1 LVCGIELSTKLD
13 VPGLPKG
20 RSIHLLG
27 YFLGAGPPQW
37 FRDWLKELQEIRRDR
52 NRRLTASL
60 QAHGVDITL
69 EEVEALGRTLTGRPH
84 FAKVLVKKGYVS
96 TVQEAFEVYLGE
108 AAKTYVYRQAP
119 TFEEGV
125 RKIEEAGG
133 LSSLAHPVRLLNR
146 KPPLTDLIERFLD
159 AGLRGIEVYY
169 SEHSREDVEL
179 FLGVAK
185 RYGLGIT
192 GGSDFHGEAKPG
204 IELGT
209 GINGNLSIPR
219 ELLENLRALAR
230 C

>member
-1 LVCGIELSTKLD
+1 MCGIELSTKLD

-27 YFLGAGPPQW
+27 YFLSAGPPQW
-37 FRDWLKELQEIRRDR
+37 FRDWLEELQEIRRDR
-52 NRRLTASL
+52 NRRLAASL
-60 QAHGVDITL
+60 QAHGVDIAL

-84 FAKVLVKKGYVS
+84 FAKVLVKKGYVA

-125 RKIEEAGG
+125 RKIAEAGG

-146 KPPLTDLIERFLD
+146 KPSLTDLIERFLD

-179 FLGVAK
+179 FLGMAQ
-185 RYGLGIT
+185 RYGLAIT

-209 GINGNLSIPR
+209 GINGNLAIPR
-219 ELLENLRALAR
+219 ELLDNLRAFA
-230 C
+230 